1 MSDAFTDMARD
12 NERARNFDA
21 YLKSVKEYLENPT
34 TENLAKALEAA
45 ENMDSVRG
53 GYWSGKTN
61 LRKNAEASLAELRA
75 NDKKAWT
82 KFLAMLL
89 ENEHPMLQEF
99 KSMSP
104 FKDKMLIFVDYG
116 CGFVHLKG
124 ELQSM
129 LDQYI
134 RQNKNL
140 RIYDGDKYLVALPMP
155 DLEKTE
161 VEWVHCGYLGAKGPR
176 KADENK

>member
-1 MSDAFTDMARD
+1 MSDALTDIGRD
-12 NERARNFDA
+12 EERRRNFDE
-21 YLKSVKEYLENPT
+21 YLANVKKYLENQT
-34 TENLAKALEAA
+34 AENLAKVLKTA
-45 ENMDSVRG
+45 EDTDSVRG

-61 LRKNAEASLAELRA
+61 LRKNAEASLAELLA

-82 KFLAMLL
+82 KFLSMLL
-89 ENEHPMLQEF
+89 ANEHPMFQEL
-99 KSMSP
+99 KAMSP
-104 FKDKMLIFVDYG
+104 FKGKMLIFVDYG

-129 LDQYI
+129 LDTYI

-161 VEWVHCGYLGAKGPR
+161 VEWVHCGYLGAKNPR
-176 KADENK
+176 KADETK